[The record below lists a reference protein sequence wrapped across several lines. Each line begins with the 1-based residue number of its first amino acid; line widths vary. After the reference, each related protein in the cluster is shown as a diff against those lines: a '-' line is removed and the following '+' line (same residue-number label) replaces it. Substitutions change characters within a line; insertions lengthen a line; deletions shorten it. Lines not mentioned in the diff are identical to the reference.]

1 MQNILVV
8 GLISKTGI
16 LNVARERKEFEKE
29 VEKHELLRYLILLLS
44 VI

>member
-29 VEKHELLRYLILLLS
+29 VENLYSTNMNSYDI
-44 VI
+44 